1 MADAPE
7 PKTSADNLRI
17 EKLPAYIQVADQIR
31 RAIQLGQYV
40 SGERLPPEVDLACQI
55 GVSRTTLREA
65 IRQLVGEGYLKSQPG
80 AYGGLFVTQSDD
92 DAESELGRLR
102 LHWDDIEHFF
112 DYRIAVECAAA
123 ALAASHRGA
132 KDLKAM
138 GRANDDMAHAPNHSQ
153 SRAADAA
160 FHLIIVAATG
170 NPYLRRAVEDARA
183 GMFRPLDVFGFAHE
197 MWAGQPDEHA
207 RILDGI
213 AAGDADAASD
223 AMREHIEGARRKI
236 RVMIWDEK
244 GAAARSR

>member
-1 MADAPE
+1 MAEIPE
-7 PKTSADNLRI
+7 HKSSADNLRI
-17 EKLPAYIQVADQIR
+17 EKLPAYIQVADQVR
-31 RAIQLGQYV
+31 RAIQLGHYV
-40 SGERLPPEVDLACQI
+40 SGERLPPEVDLAQQI

-65 IRQLVGEGYLKSQPG
+65 IRQLVGEGYLKSRPG
-80 AYGGLFVTQSDD
+80 AHGGLFITQNDGG
-92 DAESELGRLR
+92 AESELSRLR

-123 ALAASHRGA
+123 ALAARHRSA
-132 KDLKAM
+132 ADIKAM
-138 GRANDDMAHAPNHSQ
+138 RRANDDMARAENHSQ

-160 FHLIIVAATG
+160 FHLSIVAATG
-170 NPYLRRAVEDARA
+170 NPYLSRAVEDARA

-207 RILDGI
+207 RILDAI
-213 AAGDADAASD
+213 AAEDADAASD

-236 RVMIWDEK
+236 RLMIWGEE

>member
-1 MADAPE
+1 MAYAPE
-7 PKTSADNLRI
+7 PKSRPDNLRI
-17 EKLPAYIQVADQIR
+17 EKLPAYIQVADKVR
-31 RAIQLGQYV
+31 RAIQLSQYV
-40 SGERLPPEVDLACQI
+40 SGERLPPEIDLAQQI
-55 GVSRTTLREA
+55 GISRTTLREA

-80 AYGGLFVTQSDD
+80 AHGGLFVTQSDD
-92 DAESELGRLR
+92 TAESELSRLR

-123 ALAASHRGA
+123 ALAASHRSV
-132 KDLKAM
+132 KDLKAI
-138 GRANDDMAHAPNHSQ
+138 GQANDDMAQAQNHSE

-197 MWAGQPDEHA
+197 MWAGQPDEHT

-213 AAGDADAASD
+213 AARDADAAND
-223 AMREHIEGARRKI
+223 AMREHIEGAQRKI
-236 RVMIWDEK
+236 RVMIWGK
-244 GAAARSR
+244 KSAAARNR

>member
-1 MADAPE
+1 MANAPE
-7 PKTSADNLRI
+7 SKTSAGNLRI

-40 SGERLPPEVDLACQI
+40 SGERLPPEVDLAQQI

-65 IRQLVGEGYLKSQPG
+65 ICQLVGEGYLKSQPG
-80 AYGGLFVTQSDD
+80 AHGGLFITQSNDG
-92 DAESELGRLR
+92 AESELSRLR

-123 ALAASHRGA
+123 ALAANHRSA
-132 KDLKAM
+132 TDLKAISQ
-138 GRANDDMAHAPNHSQ
+138 ANDDMAHAENHSE

-183 GMFRPLDVFGFAHE
+183 GMFRPLDVFGFVHE
-197 MWAGQPDEHA
+197 MWVGQPDEHTH
-207 RILDGI
+207 ILDGI
-213 AAGDADAASD
+213 TAGDATAASA
-223 AMREHIEGARRKI
+223 AMRKHIEGARRKI
-236 RVMIWDEK
+236 RVMIWGER

>member
-1 MADAPE
+1 MANAPE
-7 PKTSADNLRI
+7 SKTSADNLRI

-40 SGERLPPEVDLACQI
+40 SGERLPPEVDLAQQI

-80 AYGGLFVTQSDD
+80 AHGGLFITQSNDG
-92 DAESELGRLR
+92 AESELSRLR

-123 ALAASHRGA
+123 ALAANHRSA
-132 KDLKAM
+132 TDLKAISQ
-138 GRANDDMAHAPNHSQ
+138 ANDDMAHAENHSE

-197 MWAGQPDEHA
+197 MWVGQPDEHTH
-207 RILDGI
+207 ILDGI
-213 AAGDADAASD
+213 TAGDATAASA

-236 RVMIWDEK
+236 RVMIWGER